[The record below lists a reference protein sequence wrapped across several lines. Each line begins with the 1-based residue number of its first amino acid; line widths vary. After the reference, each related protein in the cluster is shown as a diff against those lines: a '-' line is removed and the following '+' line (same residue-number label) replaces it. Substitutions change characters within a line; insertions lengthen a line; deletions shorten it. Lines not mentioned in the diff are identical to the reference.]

1 MTARW
6 ALFESPGY
14 GRAVTMVLDGDFA
27 QPGLPSVLR
36 KAFHSANRGATDL
49 PNWVFHIQGMSG
61 RRYRN
66 FINILIRN
74 IPSPV
79 YLEVGSWVGST
90 ACSVIANN
98 PHAVAT
104 CIDNSSKFGGPKEIF
119 DENLSRAM
127 RTNGGVAKL
136 IEADFRSVD
145 FSKIGPKANVFFFDG
160 PHTEL
165 DQFDGIMMALP
176 ALQETFVLVVN
187 DFNWEQVRAGT
198 WRALT
203 ELKLKVLCNITVRSN
218 SHGDATHLSF
228 AKFSWHNG
236 YFLAV
241 VTQAGG

>member
-1 MTARW
+1 MTAGW
-6 ALFESPGY
+6 ALFGSPGY

-27 QPGLPSVLR
+27 QPGLPSLLR

-49 PNWVFHIQGMSG
+49 PRWVFRMQGMSG
-61 RRYRN
+61 MRYRA
-66 FINILIRN
+66 FINTLIRK

-79 YLEVGSWVGST
+79 YLEVGSWAGST

-104 CIDNSSKFGGPKEIF
+104 CIDNWSEFGGPKEIF
-119 DENLSRAM
+119 DENISRAM
-127 RTNGGVAKL
+127 RENGGVAKL

-145 FSKIGPKANVFFFDG
+145 FSKIGPKANVFLFDG

-165 DQFDGIMMALP
+165 DQFDGIISALP
-176 ALQETFVLVVN
+176 ALQETFVLVVD

-203 ELKLKVLCNITVRSN
+203 ELKLNVLCSITVRSN
-218 SHGDATHLSF
+218 SHGDATHRSF
-228 AKFSWHNG
+228 AKFDWHNG

-241 VTQAGG
+241 VTQA

>member
-74 IPSPV
+74 ILSPV